1 MNLVPESIQ
10 QVISEISRLPGY
22 GEKTAQRLAVNL
34 LKMPKGEA
42 VDLVRHLALML
53 DKVHLCRECG
63 IFTEKE
69 VCDVCSDE
77 SRDRSVIC
85 VVEESFD
92 AFMIENTGKYNG
104 LYHVLGGRLSPLEG
118 ISPEKLNI
126 KSLIERIK
134 KLNVKEI
141 IFATNPTVEGEA
153 TANYIHNL
161 IKNYP
166 ITISRL
172 AYGLPFGGVLENA
185 DDFTLAKALENKQI
199 LK

>member
-1 MNLVPESIQ
+1 LNIVPETIQ

-69 VCDVCSDE
+69 ICDVCSDE

-92 AFMIENTGKYNG
+92 AFMIEIQANT
-104 LYHVLGGRLSPLEG
+104 
-118 ISPEKLNI
+118 
-126 KSLIERIK
+126 
-134 KLNVKEI
+134 
-141 IFATNPTVEGEA
+141 T
-153 TANYIHNL
+153 
-161 IKNYP
+161 
-166 ITISRL
+166 
-172 AYGLPFGGVLENA
+172 
-185 DDFTLAKALENKQI
+185 DFI
-199 LK
+199 MF

>member
-1 MNLVPESIQ
+1 LNLVPETIQ

-69 VCDVCSDE
+69 ICDVCSDE
-77 SRDRSVIC
+77 SRDMSVIC

-118 ISPEKLNI
+118 IVPEKLNI

>member
-1 MNLVPESIQ
+1 MNIVPETIQ
-10 QVISEISRLPGY
+10 QVISEISKLPGY

-34 LKMPKGEA
+34 IKMPKGEA

-53 DKVHLCRECG
+53 DKVHLCKECG

-69 VCDVCSDE
+69 ICDVCNDE
-77 SRDRSVIC
+77 SRDRYVIC

-92 AFMIENTGKYNG
+92 AFMIENTSKYGG

-118 ISPEKLNI
+118 IGPEKLNI